1 MELAGRKAVSL
12 ADDDPSYDDCFSCR
26 VSFSQVEKW
35 YTTTKRKLGVTDQA
49 VADNGAVLSSCS
61 GDVGSFLPRLCRS
74 LADRKSKEVK
84 REVRFT
90 FNAQCAFPDESAI
103 VFSAHK
109 ISLQKKE
116 HR

>member
-1 MELAGRKAVSL
+1 MFGITE
-12 ADDDPSYDDCFSCR
+12 
-26 VSFSQVEKW
+26 
-35 YTTTKRKLGVTDQA
+35 QA
-49 VADNGAVLSSCS
+49 VVDNDAVLSSCS
-61 GDVGSFLPRLCRS
+61 SDVGSFLPRLRTN
-74 LADRKSKEVK
+74 LADIKSKGVK

-109 ISLQKKE
+109 ISLQEKE